1 MCLFKFTT
9 YVGFHSVNLRMRWMY
24 SIYLKKYAGGRPLCT
39 YVNIYINMISWYV
52 FHFSGSDIMKN
63 HCRCHWFMNI
73 WHFKHLKFKPLS
85 TRHPQVRNLH
95 VAADWG
101 HRPFNHL
108 DGAENAVP
116 MWFELLS
123 FSEKNTFTSTNYQK
137 LLWIPK
143 TMVISCNFERCCVFF
158 K

>member
-39 YVNIYINMISWYV
+39 YVNIYIYINMISWYV
-52 FHFSGSDIMKN
+52 FHFSGSDIMEN

-108 DGAENAVP
+108 DWCWSTLYQCASNFCHSG
-116 MWFELLS
+116 
-123 FSEKNTFTSTNYQK
+123 EKKTHLPPQK
-137 LLWIPK
+137 LSKIVMDPK
-143 TMVISCNFERCCVFF
+143 NYGNFM
-158 K
+158 

>member
-39 YVNIYINMISWYV
+39 YVNIYIYKYDFLICLPFFRFRY
-52 FHFSGSDIMKN
+52 HE
-63 HCRCHWFMNI
+63 
-73 WHFKHLKFKPLS
+73 KPLQMPLVQAPLHPDIPKSDTCTWPQIEDIDPS
-85 TRHPQVRNLH
+85 TTSI
-95 VAADWG
+95 
-101 HRPFNHL
+101 
-108 DGAENAVP
+108 GAEARCTNV
-116 MWFELLS
+116 LRTS
-123 FSEKNTFTSTNYQK
+123 VIRVKKNTFTSTNYQK